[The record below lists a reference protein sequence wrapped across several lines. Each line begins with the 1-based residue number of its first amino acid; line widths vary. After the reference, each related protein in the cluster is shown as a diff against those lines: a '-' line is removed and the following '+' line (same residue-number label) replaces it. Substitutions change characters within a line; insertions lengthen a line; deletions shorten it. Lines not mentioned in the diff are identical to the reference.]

1 MPDFLDPRLVHAA
14 QHGDQQAL
22 DTLIAASLPLVYN
35 IVGRALQGHADVDDV
50 VQETMLKVVNG
61 IPALRDPAAFRS
73 WLVSIAIREVRD
85 SRNRR
90 RPAGGGGLEELRDV
104 TDPGA
109 DFVDLTILRL
119 GLSEQRRETAEATR
133 WLDEADRD
141 LLALWWL
148 EAAGQVTRAELATAL
163 EETPAY
169 AAVRVQRMKAQ
180 LETARAVVRAVWA
193 TPRCQDL
200 DAAIRDWDGRP
211 SPLWRKRLARHI
223 RECAACSG
231 FQRGLV
237 PAEGLLAGIALVPLP
252 LTGMYL
258 ADHAWL
264 AAPGRGAAGHGDTSL
279 RPPRHRPDSDA
290 SLSGHGS
297 TPLMPPRRRPNSGAG
312 RALVPTGKLAIAS
325 AAVAVLGVSAA
336 IAMAGNGSP
345 SSPTVVGQA
354 AGGST
359 AGAVAATSAA
369 VPPASSTV
377 PSTTVPTAPT
387 VPTTSRTSAR
397 LRASAT
403 SPVSTSS
410 PAPAQ
415 STPGSPPK
423 SAASPVYGQTV
434 DTVDAAPDRLAKPGP
449 LPQRPETVPITATGN
464 YSQPFKGSLG
474 GKYLMF
480 WSGQNVT
487 ITGTGYFCVRYEI
500 AWFNRV
506 GPMVMPAWTG
516 LQGKLFHVASGGG
529 RRMDDNGPGQPTD
542 VTWMGNP
549 KAGYITLPTGAQQ
562 MWNNEFFYLDGTV
575 TLHENEGYADYNLSV
590 TPYTWTQVTKD
601 IDAAPDGH
609 GIVRYGLV
617 RDTGTDAA
625 PVPQYLTRATPAKAT
640 DVPQRSQVAAGS

>member
-1 MPDFLDPRLVHAA
+1 MADYQDPQLVFAA
-14 QHGDQQAL
+14 QRGDQWAL
-22 DTLIAASLPLVYN
+22 DEVIAAYLPLVYN
-35 IVGRALQGHADVDDV
+35 IVGRALQGNADVDDV
-50 VQETMLKVVNG
+50 VQETMLRAVNG
-61 IPALRDPAAFRS
+61 IPGLRDPAAFRS

-85 SRNRR
+85 SRSRGSR
-90 RPAGGGGLEELRDV
+90 QPVGDGGLEQLQGIS
-104 TDPGA
+104 DPGA

-119 GLSEQRRETAEATR
+119 GLSDQRRETAEATR

-148 EAAGQVTRAELATAL
+148 ETAGQITRAELAAAL
-163 EETPAY
+163 EESPAY

-193 TPRCQDL
+193 MPRCGGL
-200 DAAIRDWDGRP
+200 DAAIRDWNGRP

-223 RECAACSG
+223 RECGECSAY
-231 FQRGLV
+231 QRGLM

-252 LTGMYL
+252 ITGMYL
-258 ADHAWL
+258 AGHTWL
-264 AAPGRGAAGHGDTSL
+264 LSPDRG
-279 RPPRHRPDSDA
+279 P
-290 SLSGHGS
+290 
-297 TPLMPPRRRPNSGAG
+297 AG
-312 RALVPTGKLAIAS
+312 RHTSPGPSPKPLSRKPDAGRTLLPAGKLAIAS
-325 AAVAVLGVSAA
+325 AAAAVLGVSAV
-336 IAMAGNGSP
+336 IAMAGHGSP
-345 SSPTVVGQA
+345 TSPDSGQA
-354 AGGST
+354 ADK
-359 AGAVAATSAA
+359 
-369 VPPASSTV
+369 STV
-377 PSTTVPTAPT
+377 SGATVTAAGT
-387 VPTTSRTSAR
+387 
-397 LRASAT
+397 SAT
-403 SPVSTSS
+403 SPTASQSSKTSPGSAAPHTSARSSGPAGRPTSATSTPVASPS
-410 PAPAQ
+410 PATPTNTAP
-415 STPGSPPK
+415 STPQSP
-423 SAASPVYGQTV
+423 AGPVYGQTV
-434 DTVDAAPDRLAKPGP
+434 DAVDTPPGRLTKPGP
-449 LPQRPETVPITATGN
+449 LPTRPETTPITATGN

-506 GPMVMPAWTG
+506 GPMVMPTWTG

-575 TLHENEGYADYNLSV
+575 TLHENEGFADYNLGV
-590 TPYTWTQVTKD
+590 TPYTWAQVTQD

-640 DVPQRSQVAAGS
+640 DVPQQSVVKPGS